1 MNRKNV
7 IATVTLIGIAV
18 IAGTFVT
25 ASISAMHAPLYIL
38 RMEQASDS
46 MNFLPTAVNDFTYTA
61 EKGYELNLGIGES
74 CNIYGFCG
82 NVSPYSTGDDTCWT
96 CKTCSTQCEQSICV
110 ATCSTCSTC
119 PATCPATCSTCSTCP
134 ATCPA
139 TCEGATCSG
148 ATCSNT
154 CLPKRTCFVTSC
166 IEC

>member
-7 IATVTLIGIAV
+7 AVALTIIGIVV
-18 IAGTFVT
+18 IAGTSVT

-38 RMEQASDS
+38 RMEQASNS
-46 MNFLPTAVNDFTYTA
+46 MNFLPRAVNGFTYTA

-74 CNIYGFCG
+74 CNINGYCG
-82 NVSPYSTGDDTCWT
+82 NLSPYSTGDDTCWT
-96 CKTCSTQCEQSICV
+96 CDTCVTQCEQNTCL
-110 ATCSTCSTC
+110 ATC
-119 PATCPATCSTCSTCP
+119 ATCATCP

-148 ATCSNT
+148 ATCSST